1 MLPAFYMTYNCP
13 AEFGPAGSTPLEY
26 PTGRPL
32 GLGPGHGASSLA
44 TTIAMEMVV
53 PILLGYGLDY
63 WLGTRPV
70 FTIVGA
76 ALGMAGGLWHLIRL
90 AGELSGKSEKGR
102 DRKEDQPPP

>member
-1 MLPAFYMTYNCP
+1 MN
-13 AEFGPAGSTPLEY
+13 TPPDDRSALARAME
-26 PTGRPL
+26 L
-32 GLGPGHGASSLA
+32 GALA

-53 PILLGYGLDY
+53 PILLGYGLDH

-90 AGELSGKSEKGR
+90 AGELSGKSDKGR